1 MHNLY
6 QLVTFI
12 YFPNLSKS
20 FQIKL
25 LVADLVADSTRRV
38 APSPFAFGD
47 FLRRVVR
54 GGWGTLGTPWEHM
67 GLFDRVQPHGD
78 HGVTVSVG
86 ILVKNNEKHHG
97 FQAYLTGRV
106 PHFQTKP

>member
-1 MHNLY
+1 L
-6 QLVTFI
+6 LLSFTFQ
-12 YFPNLSKS
+12 SKS

-25 LVADLVADSTRRV
+25 LLIWWLTPPGVLHRRRLPLETFCGELSV
-38 APSPFAFGD
+38 EDGS
-47 FLRRVVR
+47 
-54 GGWGTLGTPWEHM
+54 PWEHLGNM

-78 HGVTVSVG
+78 HGVTVLVG
-86 ILVKNNEKHHG
+86 ILVKNDEKHHG